1 MFSRGRRTLLS
12 LPTRFGG
19 LSITNPVLE
28 TDGQFTTSEKINEPL
43 KEMIKDQAEVF
54 RKKQESLRKH
64 KNQRMESE
72 LAAEVKE
79 RRMQKQRVMDLL
91 GGKAPSSWL
100 MF

>member
-1 MFSRGRRTLLS
+1 
-12 LPTRFGG
+12 
-19 LSITNPVLE
+19 
-28 TDGQFTTSEKINEPL
+28 
-43 KEMIKDQAEVF
+43 MIKDQAEVF

-64 KNQRMESE
+64 KNQQMENE
-72 LAAEVKE
+72 LAAELKE